1 MAKTRRFI
9 YGRNRQLVFL
19 RIFFDLTKFLL
30 FFCFFWISEWITETQ
45 PRTRIFSY
53 EEKTANIASANCFSS
68 ILRNEVCF
76 FFFIFFLF
84 NLTGDD
90 TFDTTIW
97 RFFFRRISAWIHEA
111 TGSSFFGAKNWTSF
125 SQLKHHNWPPIFLL
139 EEQGIV
145 PRNGPMLLP
154 QPKIWYKEK
163 IIRNLK
169 KLSNVYGNFPK
180 TIPTD
185 YVQVNNQVFFLSTNT
200 CVLTEVAEVLSW
212 IGIW

>member
-1 MAKTRRFI
+1 M
-9 YGRNRQLVFL
+9 
-19 RIFFDLTKFLL
+19 TKFFLL
-30 FFCFFWISEWITETQ
+30 FFFLFWISEWITETQ

-53 EEKTANIASANCFSS
+53 EEKTANIASANLFFLLY
-68 ILRNEVCF
+68 LRNEVCF

-84 NLTGDD
+84 NFDGSRTTRSTRRFDD
-90 TFDTTIW
+90 
-97 RFFFRRISAWIHEA
+97 FFFRRISAWIHEA

-185 YVQVNNQVFFLSTNT
+185 YVQVIMKYFSCLRTHVCWLRLQRFWV
-200 CVLTEVAEVLSW
+200 E
-212 IGIW
+212 

>member
-1 MAKTRRFI
+1 MAIENTTFHIRAEQKIGIFYVFFSI
-9 YGRNRQLVFL
+9 WRNFSSFFL
-19 RIFFDLTKFLL
+19 
-30 FFCFFWISEWITETQ
+30 FWISEWITETQ

-125 SQLKHHNWPPIFLL
+125 SQIKHHNWPPIFLL
-139 EEQGIV
+139 EELGIV
-145 PRNGPMLLP
+145 PRSEPMLLP
-154 QPKIWYKEK
+154 QPKIWYKGK
-163 IIRNLK
+163 IIRTLNSFK
-169 KLSNVYGNFPK
+169 SR
-180 TIPTD
+180 
-185 YVQVNNQVFFLSTNT
+185 
-200 CVLTEVAEVLSW
+200 E
-212 IGIW
+212 IGLVKQMKRKYPLPLR

>member
-9 YGRNRQLVFL
+9 YGRNRQLVFYV
-19 RIFFDLTKFLL
+19 FFSIWRNFFF

-111 TGSSFFGAKNWTSF
+111 TGFPVFLARKTGLLLAKSNTIIGHQSFF
-125 SQLKHHNWPPIFLL
+125 
-139 EEQGIV
+139 
-145 PRNGPMLLP
+145 
-154 QPKIWYKEK
+154 
-163 IIRNLK
+163 
-169 KLSNVYGNFPK
+169 
-180 TIPTD
+180 
-185 YVQVNNQVFFLSTNT
+185 
-200 CVLTEVAEVLSW
+200 
-212 IGIW
+212 